1 MGDVDDHQA
10 DLTTDI
16 DDATLAAELTRR
28 AAELAAR
35 RPRVLENTMNRD
47 RMREQ
52 IEQAKAAGI
61 DPGFSP
67 DDPMDD
73 GNPMGLPQSEI
84 HHAVDVTEVID
95 VKRAALACYA
105 SQGDVQEM
113 LQMPREIFAA
123 AFGVEHYAEPGRP
136 EGMGSALPFV

>member
-1 MGDVDDHQA
+1 
-10 DLTTDI
+10 
-16 DDATLAAELTRR
+16 
-28 AAELAAR
+28 
-35 RPRVLENTMNRD
+35 MNRD

-52 IEQAKAAGI
+52 IEAAKAMGI

-95 VKRAALACYA
+95 VKRAALTCHA
-105 SQGDVQEM
+105 SQSDVQQM

-136 EGMGSALPFV
+136 EGMGSALPFA